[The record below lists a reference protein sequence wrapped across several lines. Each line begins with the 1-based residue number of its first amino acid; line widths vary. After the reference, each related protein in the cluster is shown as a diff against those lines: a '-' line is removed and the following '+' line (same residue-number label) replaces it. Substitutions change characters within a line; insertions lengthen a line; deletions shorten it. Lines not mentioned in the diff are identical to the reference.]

1 MRFSTFRW
9 PPRWGGGIL
18 STFEKNI
25 GVIRNTGTEVTLSA
39 ILYQSRAVSW
49 NVGGN
54 LSNDNSL
61 VVSLNP
67 GQPPLCFGAGSPCQ
81 GTRIVAGYPL
91 FGEWA
96 RPIVSFADANHDG
109 ILEANEIRYGDS
121 AVYVGQ
127 PNPKY
132 QVNLFTDLSVLNGR
146 LSIHATFA
154 YQNGLTQYNQGAC
167 SSQAFNNL
175 PNAPTATLA
184 EQAAV
189 VAAGCG
195 PGVTGASSDI
205 ITGSFIGLLQTVN
218 TFRFQSLSINYVVPK
233 GVSGWFRVP
242 RMTVALQGSNLGL
255 HTNYRGIDPDVNA
268 FSTVSAGDETVDTG
282 QIPEPRQWWIKVDVG
297 F

>member
-109 ILEANEIRYGDS
+109 IIEANEIRYGDS

-127 PNPKY
+127 PSPKY
-132 QVNLFTDLSVLNGR
+132 QVNLFTDLSVLSGR
-146 LSIHATFA
+146 LSVHATFA
-154 YQNGLTQYNQGAC
+154 YQNGLTQDNQGAC
-167 SSQAFNNL
+167 SSQAFNLL
-175 PNAPTATLA
+175 PNAPSATLA

-189 VAAGCG
+189 VAAGCDNNFG
-195 PGVTGASSDI
+195 GQLSEFS
-205 ITGSFIGLLQTVN
+205 TGSIIGLFQTVN

-242 RMTVALQGSNLGL
+242 RMTIALQGSNLGL

-268 FSTVSAGDETVDTG
+268 FSTVSAGDQTADTG
-282 QIPEPRQWWIKVDVG
+282 QIPEPRQWWVRIEMG
-297 F
+297 N